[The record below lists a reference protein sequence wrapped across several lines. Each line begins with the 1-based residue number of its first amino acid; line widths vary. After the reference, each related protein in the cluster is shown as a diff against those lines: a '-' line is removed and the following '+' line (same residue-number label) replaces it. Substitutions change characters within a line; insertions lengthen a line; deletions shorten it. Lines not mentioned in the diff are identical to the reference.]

1 MTNSIDL
8 PCPPDLVESFYQA
21 YNDTTGSQQDRL
33 ARCEAILD
41 AVRACARVHT
51 TYHAWSLLFAG
62 ILANERARDWGAG
75 ERLFRAALATNQG
88 KDPLLEARAALA
100 LGVTCHTLDRWAES
114 LTFCRQALDALAG
127 LDKPIDAASAW
138 TNMAI
143 ACSAGFTA
151 GAFGLSHVTRGIE
164 YCQNALA
171 ALDAMAP
178 TRERSSLQ
186 ASVYNTL
193 GSLHSQAGQWH
204 DAIAAYQHH
213 LAICQEAG
221 YECRTGI
228 SYDNLGQVYEQL
240 GVDFIDAAIV
250 SYQAALRI
258 HRTCEDAFREALTR
272 LSWAGLLHELGQRDT
287 ALAHYLHAIDQLEH
301 LRAGITTTEARAGF
315 AASIATAY
323 AQAVLLALEL
333 GEIAQAF
340 DLAERSRARA
350 FLDTLAAGQVEL
362 LPQHEAN
369 IVPLAD
375 VQRWLA
381 PGTLM
386 LAFYTTGIIDPA
398 ARGLRQAAVQR
409 HRFPP
414 PHTLLFAVTHDQ
426 VTAHDT
432 GLSPNDLLPR
442 HLHAAAERHFLEPA
456 IRRTLFDRLLG
467 PIAHL
472 LPDVLRLLIVPH
484 GPLHYVPF
492 QALTAPDGETLLRP
506 GGPVLVYGPSAS
518 VLLRRPFGFSK
529 TRRVS
534 LPCLA
539 LGYNGSGP
547 FRLRYAEEEAGRVA
561 TLCAGKALLG
571 PALKRE
577 TLFAHGGQVRYLHI
591 SCHGEFDPEDPLASQ
606 LHLGAGETLTAQA
619 VLDGWHFAGDLVVLS
634 ACESGLSRVRRGDE
648 LMGLVRAFMVAGAP
662 AVIATLWRV
671 DERSTRLLMERF
683 YRDVAAGAGFA
694 RALQQAQLFLREL
707 TAGEIQRL
715 LATDAGIPNP
725 PSSPADLPSMPLT
738 GDLPGA
744 ALDADQ
750 TARPFAD
757 PFFWAPFVLVG
768 AG

>member
-1 MTNSIDL
+1 MTNSFDP

-21 YNDTTGSQQDRL
+21 YNDTTGSQADRL
-33 ARCEAILD
+33 ARCGAILD
-41 AVRACARVHT
+41 AVRACARVDT

-62 ILANERARDWGAG
+62 ILANERARDWGEG

-127 LDKPIDAASAW
+127 LDKPIDVASVW

-151 GAFGLSHVTRGIE
+151 GAFGPSHVTQGIE

-171 ALDAMAP
+171 TLDAMPP

-186 ASVYNTL
+186 ASVFNTL

-228 SYDNLGQVYEQL
+228 SYDNLGQAYAQL
-240 GVDFIDAAIV
+240 GVDYVDAAIV

-272 LSWAGLLHELGQRDT
+272 LSWAGLLHELGERDT

-362 LPQHEAN
+362 LPQHEGD

-375 VQRWLA
+375 VQHWLA

-426 VTAHDT
+426 VTAYDT
-432 GLSPNDLLPR
+432 GLSPNDILPR
-442 HLHAAAERHFLEPA
+442 QLHAAAERHFLEPA
-456 IRRTLFDRLLG
+456 IRRTLFDRLLA
-467 PIAHL
+467 PIAH
-472 LPDVLRLLIVPH
+472 RLAGTRRVILVPH

-492 QALTAPDGETLLRP
+492 QALIAPDGETLLRP
-506 GGPVLVYGPSAS
+506 EGPELVYSPSAS
-518 VLLRRPFGFSK
+518 VLLRRPTTPSVA
-529 TRRVS
+529 RRVS

-539 LGYNGSGP
+539 LGYNGEGAQ
-547 FRLRYAEEEAGRVA
+547 RLRFAEEEAHRVA
-561 TLCAGKALLG
+561 AVCGGEALVG
-571 PALKRE
+571 PGSKRAALF
-577 TLFAHGGQVRYLHI
+577 TQGVDVRYLHI
-591 SCHGEFDPEDPLASQ
+591 SCHGEFDPAAPLASR
-606 LHLGAGETLTAQA
+606 LHLGAGEVLTAQE
-619 VLDGWHFAGDLVVLS
+619 VLAHLHLNGELVTLS

-671 DERSTRLLMERF
+671 DERSTRILMERF
-683 YRDVAAGAGFA
+683 YREVAGGAGFG
-694 RALQQAQLFLREL
+694 RALQRAQLFLRTLSQDE
-707 TAGEIQRL
+707 AWRL
-715 LATDAGIPNP
+715 LGVDAAEQDIPPATH
-725 PSSPADLPSMPLT
+725 SPIA
-738 GDLPGA
+738 LPG
-744 ALDADQ
+744 D
-750 TARPFAD
+750 TPRPFAD
-757 PFFWAPFVLVG
+757 PYFWAPFILVG